1 MGVSA
6 ADYDLDGNLDIVKT
20 NFAGDTPSLYHNQG
34 AANYNPGCKRGIRVG
49 SVKDGKVQ
57 YYIPPPPGVHVDEN
71 GTVAAGATAG
81 AKTCARAR
89 PAPDRANDLW

>member
-34 AANYNPGCKRGIRVG
+34 GANFEDTTFHGGTRGAHAISGMGLRILRHG
-49 SVKDGKVQ
+49 
-57 YYIPPPPGVHVDEN
+57 
-71 GTVAAGATAG
+71 
-81 AKTCARAR
+81 
-89 PAPDRANDLW
+89 